1 MKKNIIFMREGV
13 LKVPEQTAEIIGR
26 LKDGAYLMDLKS
38 EKSKATGSMF
48 GYLYGYVYPEIL
60 KAQGCQVDKES
71 IDELDRIL
79 KNKYGAAEVKK
90 VFELRRKVV
99 SLAKENGFK
108 NVPYMKET
116 EELRPKDKAAYTVE
130 EMQNYWMALHEFA
143 SLFFG
148 LVLTDPDPGWDDG
161 YSETPKRTEHK
172 PTVDGYH
179 GGSSNEK
186 REA

>member
-79 KNKYGAAEVKK
+79 KNKHGATEVKK
-90 VFELRRKVV
+90 VFELRKKPKGLHEGPEA
-99 SLAKENGFK
+99 SLFTYHIKT
-108 NVPYMKET
+108 T
-116 EELRPKDKAAYTVE
+116 EELRPKDKAAYTVD

-143 SLFFG
+143 ALFFG
-148 LVLTDPDPGWDDG
+148 LVLTDPDPGWNIG
-161 YSETPKRTEHK
+161 YGAS
-172 PTVDGYH
+172 D
-179 GGSSNEK
+179 GSSNK
-186 REA
+186 KTGSQV